1 MEAVISSAFARC
13 LFSGKIQRNF
23 KLDLKVG
30 YRNSIA
36 YQKNSLR
43 AKAGKMFGETGNRN
57 GLAGTTPPGFGSLAF
72 SFRLKPGVDLMS
84 AYVVAS
90 D

>member
-43 AKAGKMFGETGNRN
+43 VKAGKMFG
-57 GLAGTTPPGFGSLAF
+57 
-72 SFRLKPGVDLMS
+72 
-84 AYVVAS
+84 
-90 D
+90 